1 MAGDPIIGYIS
12 RGNGVAIHR
21 RDCPNIRHILEAS
34 SKGPAEAERA
44 SRLIEVYWD
53 SEETGATFEVTLK
66 ILAHDRHH
74 LLSDLSNAIADE
86 KVSILSG
93 QINSFKDVT
102 ARMLLTIEVN
112 SQNQLDRVI
121 GRLKAVRDV
130 IEVERS

>member
-1 MAGDPIIGYIS
+1 VKKSARYS
-12 RGNGVAIHR
+12 TTKQKN
-21 RDCPNIRHILEAS
+21 
-34 SKGPAEAERA
+34 
-44 SRLIEVYWD
+44 
-53 SEETGATFEVTLK
+53 
-66 ILAHDRHH
+66 RHH